1 MASQYYFPPWNAN
14 IAYKKFDVFYDY
26 YIGGNLVYGY
36 ATQDNVGQHPS
47 GIFTFNVTAYSRSD
61 DVTTLSFN
69 QTGAAMASVQAGS
82 LIRVRSLAANTSVE
96 YTGMCIGGGSGY
108 AQYINPGWSQTDNAV
123 TTGTINLNSPAWST
137 GWFFIPTY
145 STKIETK
152 NTPFVA
158 KLGEGFEQ
166 RMPAGLNTFSQNY
179 SMVFQQRSD
188 KEARAI
194 TNFVEDAGGVRAFQV
209 VMPVA
214 AFNNQPLQK
223 WVADDV
229 SVTPESFGLTSV
241 QVSVRR
247 VFDL

>member
-1 MASQYYFPPWNAN
+1 MASQYYLPPWNAN

-47 GIFTFNVTAYSRSD
+47 GIYTFNVTAYSRVE
-61 DVTTLSFN
+61 DVTTLSFT

-82 LIRVRSLAANTSVE
+82 LIRVRGLTANTSVE

-123 TTGTINLNSPAWST
+123 VAGTVNLNNPAFTTGF
-137 GWFFIPTY
+137 FFIPTY
-145 STKIETK
+145 STKIDTK
-152 NTPFVA
+152 NKPIVA
-158 KLGEGFEQ
+158 KLGDSYEQ
-166 RMPAGLNTFSQNY
+166 RSPQSLNTFDQTY

-194 TNFVEDAGGVRAFQV
+194 TNYVEDAAGVRCFPIV
-209 VMPVA
+209 IPVA
-214 AFNNQPLQK
+214 AFSNQPNQK
-223 WVADDV
+223 FVADDV
-229 SVTPESFGLTSV
+229 SVVPASYSLNDV